1 MSYAI
6 PAVTPVSTAS
16 VPQPVGGTTVTTGT
30 VAVTSPTASTT
41 PVVVTPTAGSTVTM
55 GIATPGAQAVIQAVA
70 GSEVKVGI
78 ATKDGLV
85 QSLAG
90 SIVQASDASQGSI
103 LVDYA
108 GAVVGGTKVAGSTQL
123 GGDRGGVG
131 TIANNAPAGVF
142 DLSSTTPDTYIQT
155 GAGNDQI
162 EGSAGIDFIRAGAGN
177 DTINAGDGNDI
188 VRPGS
193 GNDNMT
199 LGKGNDVVYLTI
211 DQLQGTQTKN
221 ISDFKTSG
229 ADKIQI
235 SKNLQGLVS
244 ITGQGTKQIV
254 ITLSGAQSGTTTI
267 ISGPQGLAIN
277 NDDIQFV

>member
-16 VPQPVGGTTVTTGT
+16 VPQPVGGAVVTTGT

-78 ATKDGLV
+78 ATSGGNV

-90 SIVQASDASQGSI
+90 SIVQASDDSLGSI
-103 LVDYA
+103 LVDYG
-108 GAVVGGTKVAGSTQL
+108 GAVVGGLKVTGTTQL

-131 TIANNAPAGVF
+131 TIADNAPAGIF
-142 DLSSTTPDTYIQT
+142 EDPSTQPDTYIQT
-155 GAGNDQI
+155 GAGDDQI

-177 DTINAGDGNDI
+177 DRINAGDGNDI

-193 GNDNMT
+193 GNDDMT

-235 SKNLQGLVS
+235 SKDLQGLVS

-254 ITLSGAQSGTTTI
+254 ISLSGAQSGTTTI